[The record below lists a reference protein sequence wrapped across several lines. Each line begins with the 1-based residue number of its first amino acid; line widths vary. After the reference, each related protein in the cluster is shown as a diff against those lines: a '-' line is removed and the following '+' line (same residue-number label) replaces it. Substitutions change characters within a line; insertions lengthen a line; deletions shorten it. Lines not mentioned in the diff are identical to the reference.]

1 MNNIGGGQ
9 NGNDIPQ
16 IIIKV
21 MNQILKTASQ
31 TVAKVQIGDLKNIA
45 EKNLDNVVGG
55 VKDRVKTHGFSGK

>member
-1 MNNIGGGQ
+1 
-9 NGNDIPQ
+9 
-16 IIIKV
+16 

-55 VKDRVKTHGFSGK
+55 VKDRVKTLGIFGK